1 MASTTAEQIV
11 EQVGGPGNISALT
24 HCATRLRF
32 ELKDASVVDQSAL
45 EKIPGVLGAVP
56 QSGDRYQVVAGLAA
70 LDRERGGGDVGSP
83 RPCGR
88 RVELDQAAAG
98 RRTDRHARIRS
109 GPTRPATACHRRSL
123 GYAMD
128 PRGVWRQP

>member
-56 QSGDRYQVVAGLAA
+56 QSGDRYQVVIGGAS
-70 LDRERGGGDVGSP
+70 REV
-83 RPCGR
+83 
-88 RVELDQAAAG
+88 
-98 RRTDRHARIRS
+98 RS
-109 GPTRPATACHRRSL
+109 GTCVVVSAFPASSQPTTRNVPL
-123 GYAMD
+123 L
-128 PRGVWRQP
+128 PF